1 MTAPVIGIVGWKNA
15 GKTSLVERLV
25 AELVSRGLRV
35 ATVKHAHHDFDVD
48 VPGTDSYRHRKAG
61 AHEVAIVSSRRW
73 ALMHELG
80 DEPEP
85 ALDDVLT
92 RLSPADIII
101 VEGYK
106 REKHPKIEL
115 RRSGQSDNAPLAPAD
130 STIIAVAADHAAET
144 GGLPLLQIDN
154 TVAIADFILG
164 ALPLEQT
171 AR

>member
-1 MTAPVIGIVGWKNA
+1 MPPT
-15 GKTSLVERLV
+15 R
-25 AELVSRGLRV
+25 SRHQPQCF
-35 ATVKHAHHDFDVD
+35 TCSPTHQ
-48 VPGTDSYRHRKAG
+48 
-61 AHEVAIVSSRRW
+61 
-73 ALMHELG
+73 
-80 DEPEP
+80 P
-85 ALDDVLT
+85 A
-92 RLSPADIII
+92 RFPPIPPADIII